1 MNRKKITAVVPIR
14 KGSQRIINKNFKP
27 FAEKNL
33 LEVKLDTL
41 TKIDTIDEIIV
52 NTDSQRAM
60 DIADKY
66 GVSKKEREPYFASS
80 ECTNSEF
87 FENMAETTDTDYLIY
102 SPCTAPLVKE
112 KTYYD
117 FINRFINGIDNGYDS
132 LTTVNVLKHHMWLNG
147 KPLNY
152 DPKNSPNTQ
161 DLPDIY
167 KLTYS
172 ISIIERNAMLE
183 HKNIVG
189 NSPHFYEIDDVEGVD
204 VDNQIDFDFAEFLYK
219 RLKSEKS
226 N

>member
-1 MNRKKITAVVPIR
+1 MSRKKITAVVPIR
-14 KGSQRIINKNFKP
+14 KGSQRIIDKNFIP
-27 FAEKNL
+27 FVDGKSL
-33 LEVKLDTL
+33 LEVKLEMLKKITL
-41 TKIDTIDEIIV
+41 IDEIIV

-66 GVSKKEREPYFASS
+66 GVSKKRRETYYASN

-87 FENMAETTDTDYLIY
+87 FENMAKTTDTDYLIY

-112 KTYYD
+112 STYYD

-132 LTTVNVLKHHMWLNG
+132 LTTVNVLKHHMWLDD

-152 DPKNSPNTQ
+152 DPMNSPNTQ

-172 ISIIERNAMLE
+172 LSIIDRNVMIDSK
-183 HKNIVG
+183 HIIGYK
-189 NSPHFYEIDDVEGVD
+189 PHFYEIDDVEGVD
-204 VDNQIDFDFAEFLYK
+204 VDNQIDFDFGKFLYRRFTK
-219 RLKSEKS
+219 
-226 N
+226 